1 MEIILLNGKTV
12 EVKTKEELFKYYKN
26 CRYPYSDAANALG
39 QGILYINETG
49 SGKGINIINCK
60 KTVKYIIVLITINIV
75 S

>member
-39 QGILYINETG
+39 EGIIDNKEFYILMKQAPE
-49 SGKGINIINCK
+49 KE
-60 KTVKYIIVLITINIV
+60 
-75 S
+75 

>member
-39 QGILYINETG
+39 EGIIDNKDFYILMKQAPE
-49 SGKGINIINCK
+49 KE
-60 KTVKYIIVLITINIV
+60 
-75 S
+75 

>member
-39 QGILYINETG
+39 EGIIDNKEFYILMKQASE
-49 SGKGINIINCK
+49 KE
-60 KTVKYIIVLITINIV
+60 
-75 S
+75 